1 MNYFPAFIK
10 LDNKKVLIIG
20 GGNIATS
27 KLKTLLDF
35 TTDIHIIAPIL
46 SDEIQ
51 ILIKEYN
58 LTYSNTEYKDNDL
71 ELFNFVIT
79 AIDNIKLQE
88 KIYNEAKLL
97 PNCLVNSV
105 DSTEYCDFIFPSYI
119 KKDDLMIAISTSGT
133 SPSMAKYL
141 KQYLQN
147 IIPNSIGNFLKEMK
161 EYRQTMPKGKERMK
175 FLDTKTKEYISTW
188 GEIK

>member
-119 KKDDLMIAISTSGT
+119 KKDDLTIAISTSGT